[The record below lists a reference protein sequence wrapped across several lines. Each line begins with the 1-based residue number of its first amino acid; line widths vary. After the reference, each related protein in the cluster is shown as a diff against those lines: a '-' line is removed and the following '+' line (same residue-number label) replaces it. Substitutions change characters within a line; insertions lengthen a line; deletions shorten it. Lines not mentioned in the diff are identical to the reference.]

1 MLLTKLKNMMAVL
14 VVVAVVAFGAGLLG
28 HGTAAGQQKET
39 QSKKGNPEP
48 PPLPAPLTIGSPSPK
63 LVAMK
68 YVRGDAVKELSAGT
82 IYVVEFSGTEC
93 VPCIKFIPHMNELH
107 NKHTSVVFISIFNEK
122 EKAVRGFLAG
132 KGKDI
137 AFRVA
142 VDPAGGMLRGWT
154 EPAYLEGI
162 PQVFI
167 VGKDGKI
174 AWIGHPVELAGPL
187 AQIVA
192 GTFDSQ
198 EYVLR
203 LKVEQEATLRLRQRN
218 EREKRGRDEYNR
230 INEMVS
236 AGKLV
241 EALAD
246 TEKALAEY
254 HDCPKAIERLHWT
267 RFYVLADWPGKRE
280 EAFKLA
286 TELAVEAKMSGR
298 FAVMGTTVKVL
309 LNTAERA
316 ELGVRDKRLI
326 DLALPLLCGPYP
338 GDPDVRHA
346 SEHGLKEIEI
356 FNLRF
361 RGWAYHLRG
370 DTTRATGSIREAI
383 ELIRDLKPPPN
394 ADEKKFAEDVRQ
406 RLEQFQAI
414 LREYSQEGC
423 LLLPERS
430 TLGKTGSRSVFSL
443 PKVSLTRICLAGT
456 STA

>member
-1 MLLTKLKNMMAVL
+1 MLLTKLMNMMAVL
-14 VVVAVVAFGAGLLG
+14 VVVALVAFGGGLLG
-28 HGTAAGQQKET
+28 HGIAAGQQKESART
-39 QSKKGNPEP
+39 KGNPDP
-48 PPLPAPLTIGSPSPK
+48 SPLPAPLTIGNPSPK

-93 VPCIKFIPHMNELH
+93 VPCIECIPHMNELH
-107 NKHTSVVFISIFNEK
+107 NKHTSVVFISIFNEN

-142 VDPAGGMLRGWT
+142 VDPTGGMGRGWT
-154 EPAYLEGI
+154 EPAYREGI

-167 VGKDGKI
+167 VGKDGRI
-174 AWIGHPVELAGPL
+174 AWIGHPVELAEPL

-192 GTFDSQ
+192 DTFDAQ

-218 EREKRGRDEYNR
+218 EREERGRDEYKR
-230 INEMVS
+230 INEMVI

-241 EALAD
+241 DALAE
-246 TEKALAEY
+246 TEKALAVY
-254 HDCPKAIERLHWT
+254 HGFPRATELLQGARVYL
-267 RFYVLADWPGKRE
+267 LANLPGKRE

-286 TELAVEAKMSGR
+286 TELAIEAKMSGR
-298 FAVMGTTVKVL
+298 WAAMANGARAL
-309 LNTAERA
+309 LSAAEGA
-316 ELGVRDKRLI
+316 EAGVRDKRLI
-326 DLALPLLCGPYP
+326 DLALPLICDPSP
-338 GDPDVRHA
+338 ADPDLRHQ
-346 SEHGLKEIEI
+346 SEDSLRNLQIV
-356 FNLRF
+356 NLRT
-361 RGWAYHLRG
+361 RGRAYHLRG
-370 DTTRATGSIREAI
+370 DTARATGSIREAI
-383 ELIRDLKPPPN
+383 EMIRALKPPPN
-394 ADEKKFAEDVRQ
+394 ADEKKFAEDVKQ

-414 LREYSQEGC
+414 LREYSQEGR
-423 LLLPERS
+423 LLLPDRS
-430 TLGKTGSRSVFSL
+430 TVGKAGSRSAFSQ